1 MTSLTT
7 EPTSD
12 KILPTDPAPASP
24 TPAKPSWGANLW
36 AEIKGLFWLLLAVLG
51 FHSFIAKPFYIPS
64 ISMMPT
70 LLVGDRLF
78 VSKYAYG
85 WSFVS
90 PTVPNPV
97 AIFRWLVLREEV
109 DSLAFTMPE
118 SKGRLWGAA
127 PQRGDVVILTPAGK
141 NQDYIKRVIGM
152 PGDLFEMRDGQ
163 VFLNGKPVKQE
174 AQPVKD
180 LAVDA
185 NNPCS
190 EMDFPGALTQ
200 EADGSLH
207 CYVTIVRE
215 TLPNGVSYDTI
226 DATRSSA
233 DDVAPIRIPKGHYFL
248 LGDNRDNS
256 ADSRVGAPIGL
267 GGPVPWER
275 LGGRAEIIT
284 FSLDGSTGLNP
295 ATWFSSLR
303 GDRAGT
309 SLRPDKAEPK
319 AAK

>member
-1 MTSLTT
+1 MTVLNSEPVTT
-7 EPTSD
+7 EPET
-12 KILPTDPAPASP
+12 TTAPV
-24 TPAKPSWGANLW
+24 AKQGWLHTLW
-36 AEIKGLFWLLLAVLG
+36 VEIKGLFWLLLAVLA

-90 PTVPNPV
+90 PTIPNPV
-97 AIFRWLVLREEV
+97 ALFHWLVLREEV

-118 SKGRLWGAA
+118 SKGRVWGAT
-127 PQRGDVVILTPAGK
+127 PKRGDVVILTPEGK

-152 PGDLFEMRDGQ
+152 PGDLFEMRGGQ
-163 VFLNGKPVKQE
+163 VYLNGKPIKQE

-180 LAVDA
+180 LPVDA
-185 NNPCS
+185 NNPCT
-190 EMDFPGALTQ
+190 ELDFPGALVQ

-226 DATRSSA
+226 DARRGST
-233 DDVAPIRIPKGHYFL
+233 DDVALIRIPKGHYYL

-256 ADSRVGAPIGL
+256 ADSRVDAPIGL
-267 GGPVPWER
+267 GGPVAWER
-275 LGGRAEIIT
+275 IGGRAEIIT

-295 ATWFSSLR
+295 ASWFSSFR
-303 GDRAGT
+303 GGRAGT
-309 SLRPDKAEPK
+309 SLRPDTAEPS

>member
-1 MTSLTT
+1 MTVLNSEPVTT
-7 EPTSD
+7 ETEA
-12 KILPTDPAPASP
+12 TTAPV
-24 TPAKPSWGANLW
+24 AKQGWLHTLW
-36 AEIKGLFWLLLAVLG
+36 VEIKGLFWLLLAVLA

-78 VSKYAYG
+78 VSKFAYG

-90 PTVPNPV
+90 PTIPNPV
-97 AIFRWLVLREEV
+97 ALFQWLVLREEV
-109 DSLAFTMPE
+109 DSLAFTLPE
-118 SKGRLWGAA
+118 SKGRVWGST
-127 PQRGDVVILTPAGK
+127 PERGDVVILTPEGK

-152 PGDLFEMRDGQ
+152 PGDLFEMRGGQ
-163 VFLNGKPVKQE
+163 VYLNGKPIRQE

-180 LAVDA
+180 LPVDA
-185 NNPCS
+185 NNPCT
-190 EMDFPGALTQ
+190 ELDFPGALVQ

-226 DATRSSA
+226 DARRGST
-233 DDVAPIRIPKGHYFL
+233 DDVAPIRIPKGHYYL

-256 ADSRVGAPIGL
+256 ADSRVDAPIGL
-267 GGPVPWER
+267 GGPVAWER
-275 LGGRAEIIT
+275 IGGRAEIIT

-295 ATWFSSLR
+295 ASWFSSFR
-303 GDRAGT
+303 GGRAGT
-309 SLRPDKAEPK
+309 SLRPDTAEP
-319 AAK
+319 AAVN